1 VTLNLLKNEE
11 HDVTINSSTGAQF
24 LSIQVEDIQNKEPLF
39 IIRLNALDYADM
51 VDRLQ
56 NPINNVRGII
66 INQDVHSRF
75 LQVFIHEVEQNPIYE
90 SSEEMDFCLGC
101 MQRRANTRLVRRC
114 VTDTAGCTPCF
125 CRPMWCLS
133 CLAKWFAARQDTE
146 HPETWLSSRC
156 PCPTCRNPFCIL
168 DVSLIEQVDSI

>member
-66 INQDVHSRF
+66 INQ
-75 LQVFIHEVEQNPIYE
+75 VFSLNCQ
-90 SSEEMDFCLGC
+90 SEFY
-101 MQRRANTRLVRRC
+101 QII
-114 VTDTAGCTPCF
+114 F
-125 CRPMWCLS
+125 
-133 CLAKWFAARQDTE
+133 
-146 HPETWLSSRC
+146 
-156 PCPTCRNPFCIL
+156 
-168 DVSLIEQVDSI
+168 